1 MELDNDF
8 VKEEKY
14 LRAQK
19 RIKEIKGF
27 YSHVV
32 VAVLVIPFLIFI
44 NLRFS
49 PFYHWFWWPAFGLG
63 LSVLIHWFSVFGF
76 SAIGLGKDW
85 EARKIKEMMEED
97 DQPKY

>member
-1 MELDNDF
+1 MEIDNDF

-32 VAVLVIPFLIFI
+32 VTVLVIPFLIFI
-44 NLRFS
+44 NLSFS
-49 PFYHWFWWPAFGLG
+49 SFYHWFWWPALGLG
-63 LSVLIHWFSVFGF
+63 LSVFIHWFSVFGF

-97 DQPKY
+97 NKPQY